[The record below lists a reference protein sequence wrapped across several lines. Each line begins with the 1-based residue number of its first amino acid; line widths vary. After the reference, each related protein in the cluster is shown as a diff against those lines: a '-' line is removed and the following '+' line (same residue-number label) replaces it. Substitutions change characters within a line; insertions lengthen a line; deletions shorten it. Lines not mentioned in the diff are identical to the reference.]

1 MSEVETTM
9 QHPIV
14 SYLEIINIVD
24 NERRALALAEIVAAD
39 VTYSHT
45 HAPNAIHGR
54 DELANLLQ
62 WFAKNRATTE
72 WQPIGLPDTHHQ
84 AFRQRYRTL
93 NGTTVVTQG
102 TYCGQTNH
110 EGKLH
115 LLLGFIDVESA

>member
-24 NERRALALAEIVAAD
+24 NERRALA
-39 VTYSHT
+39 
-45 HAPNAIHGR
+45 
-54 DELANLLQ
+54 
-62 WFAKNRATTE
+62 
-72 WQPIGLPDTHHQ
+72 IGLPDTHHQ
-84 AFRQRYRTL
+84 AYRQRYRTL